1 MATKTDTTRLEIEA
15 REAQHSRAN
24 RRLRR
29 EGKVPGVIYGRG
41 QDPRSFAVDALEL
54 RRALAASGAVFE
66 LALDGDSTPAVV
78 KDTQRHPVRGEV
90 MHIDFVRVDLNT
102 AITATVTVTV
112 VNGDEAPGVVD
123 GGILTQELNEVEIEA
138 LPSDVP
144 DAIEFDASGLQ
155 AADTVYLNALTLPSG
170 VKLTADDETA
180 AETVLVSITT
190 PASEVEDEPAIAAET
205 EVVGEAEGG
214 EDAGQGG
221 EGDSPDTS
229 ADETE

>member
-190 PASEVEDEPAIAAET
+190 PASEVEDEPAIEAET